1 MLLSPYILA
10 QRALSVLTCPPT
22 AALTSDVE
30 ENNLSICIDRPVYFI
45 ANTTH
50 IVPYVWFLDVDDLVS
65 WVSGQVGDLEGV
77 REGGKGPE
85 VMGVGLPFGHTPKV
99 DAGPLLVHRLI
110 GTHDYVRFFH
120 RNYQEKVFQ
129 NIQKNIV
136 RVDDMIKTEELMNYL
151 SCSFCQIQNK
161 SKSSSSYIYRTFF
174 KINEYKLQGY
184 I

>member
-10 QRALSVLTCPPT
+10 QKALSVLTCPPT

-45 ANTTH
+45 ANTTR

-129 NIQKNIV
+129 
-136 RVDDMIKTEELMNYL
+136 KTEELMNYL